1 MPWFKRK
8 LDSNASQISAAIVG
22 AFLATIS
29 LTIAITLSWP
39 FGDNVEQIF
48 AGGVFFFV
56 FWAALFYWAL
66 LADGGLNAWARVGSL
81 LLAFGLYD
89 ALSLTVFA

>member
-1 MPWFKRK
+1 MHCFKCT
-8 LDSNASQISAAIVG
+8 LDGNSSQITAAILG
-22 AFLATIS
+22 AFLTTVS

-39 FGDNVEQIF
+39 FGDEVEQIF

-56 FWAALFYWAL
+56 FWASLFYWAL
-66 LADGGLNAWARVGSL
+66 LAEGGLKAWARVGSL
-81 LLAFGLYD
+81 LLAFGIYD